1 MPAPP
6 ASSPLPVM
14 GDAPST
20 PLPPSLVAWVE
31 SLPEEINSIIATVAS
46 HGGGIWIVGGA
57 VRDAFLG
64 LDLAGRDIDFAVSIA
79 PTEMVKLFP
88 DSIPTGIDYGTLTLR
103 GKDGGFYEATTL
115 RTESEYADG
124 RRPEVV
130 EFGTSLLGDLERRD
144 FTFNAMAIDV
154 GRHLLHDPFNGLK
167 DLQQEQVK
175 AVGQAYQRLAEDGLR
190 ILRAYRFLDRGTAG
204 VWRFDVEL
212 ADALKQHR
220 SMLSGVTNERIW
232 MEWKKILGG
241 SNAADVIERMAR
253 DEVLDRFLPGQWRTQ
268 SHRMFA
274 QRHMLCKD
282 LTGLER
288 FALLLCENDSIEV
301 EATLMHL
308 KVSKKERN
316 EVQEIH
322 HRFGRVPEGSKA
334 AMRVFR
340 SVLQHRTATHLKL
353 EIVLRESGLNVAQMD
368 PATSDELYNL
378 IDAIGALAPLSAGDT
393 SIVDGHW
400 IMERTGLGK
409 GIALGRLKMWLHR
422 LQIER
427 DLSDE
432 AAVES
437 VLCGLN
443 WEHENHAFWPKVE
456 F

>member
-1 MPAPP
+1 M
-6 ASSPLPVM
+6 
-14 GDAPST
+14 
-20 PLPPSLVAWVE
+20 
-31 SLPEEINSIIATVAS
+31 
-46 HGGGIWIVGGA
+46 
-57 VRDAFLG
+57 
-64 LDLAGRDIDFAVSIA
+64 
-79 PTEMVKLFP
+79 
-88 DSIPTGIDYGTLTLR
+88 
-103 GKDGGFYEATTL
+103 
-115 RTESEYADG
+115 RTEAEYADG

-154 GRHLLHDPFNGLK
+154 GRRLLHDPFNGLK

-190 ILRAYRFLDRGTAG
+190 ILRAYRFLDRGAAG

-220 SMLSGVTNERIW
+220 SMLAGVTNERIW

-253 DEVLDRFLPGQWRTQ
+253 DGVLDRFLPGQWRTQ

-274 QRHMLCKD
+274 QRHALCKG

-301 EATLMHL
+301 ESTLNQL
-308 KVSKKERN
+308 KLSNKERN

-340 SVLQHRTATHLKL
+340 SVLQQRTATHLKL
-353 EIVLRESGLNVAQMD
+353 EIVLRESGLHVAHMD
-368 PATSDELYNL
+368 PSTPDELSDL
-378 IDAIGALAPLSAGDT
+378 IDAVEALAPLSAGDA

-443 WEHENHAFWPKVE
+443 WEHENHALWPKVE